1 MAFYYFEMFSPNIL
15 HSCPCQELYTSAQFL
30 SVCARTHAQVTF
42 DVVYDG
48 DYVLSVE
55 LGGASAQLSCL
66 NVLEDGAE
74 LLVLLTLVDQVP
86 RQTPLFSHR
95 A

>member
-1 MAFYYFEMFSPNIL
+1 M
-15 HSCPCQELYTSAQFL
+15 
-30 SVCARTHAQVTF
+30 
-42 DVVYDG
+42 VYDG

-74 LLVLLTLVDQVP
+74 LLVLLTLVDQVA